1 MRLKYVKVTKT
12 SRGCLFLK
20 KSVFGPLVFFLVCM
34 VKTSVFLCF
43 LKSFCDLTGINLVHW
58 TSMCL

>member
-20 KSVFGPLVFFLVCM
+20 KSVFGPLVFFFGLHGKNQCFF
-34 VKTSVFLCF
+34 VFFEKF
-43 LKSFCDLTGINLVHW
+43 L
-58 TSMCL
+58 